1 MPRRPSPPAGS
12 QPDRPQLDGI
22 LVIAKP
28 AGPTSHDVVAL
39 ARRLTGTRRIGH
51 GGTLDPFA
59 SGVLPLFLGFATRL
73 VEYHLGDEKQY
84 RATVCL
90 GASSTTDDLD
100 GELTP
105 VGSAPVSRE
114 QFEAALASFVGPQAQ
129 RPPAYSA
136 IQVGGRRAYDMARAG
151 ESPELALRQV
161 ELRRLDLLD
170 WDEADP
176 ARPIAIVDV
185 TCSAGTYV
193 RALARDLG
201 AAVGSGGYLGALS
214 RTRSGPFGLDDALP
228 LDALR
233 AASAEGPDAV
243 RALLRRADLGLE
255 TIAAVELAD
264 AEVDDAAKGR
274 FVRPAAGL
282 ATVEDGALLRLLRA
296 DGSLVG
302 IGRRAGRHIA
312 PEKMALR

>member
-1 MPRRPSPPAGS
+1 MARRT
-12 QPDRPQLDGI
+12 QPDDVPAMDGV

-84 RATVCL
+84 RATICF

-100 GELTP
+100 GEL
-105 VGSAPVSRE
+105 APVSGAPVTEDTLRATLE
-114 QFEAALASFVGPQAQ
+114 GFLGSRAQ

-136 IQVGGRRAYDMARAG
+136 IQVGGRRAYDLARAG
-151 ESPELALRQV
+151 TPAELVDRQV
-161 ELRRLDLLD
+161 ELRLLDLIE
-170 WDEADP
+170 WDDRDP
-176 ARPIAIVDV
+176 ERPIAIVDV

-193 RALARDLG
+193 RALARDVG
-201 AAVGSGGYLGALS
+201 AAVGSAAYLGALV
-214 RTRSGPFGLDDALP
+214 RTRSGPFELAAATSLDTLRDAG
-228 LDALR
+228 AK
-233 AASAEGPDAV
+233 GPDAV
-243 RALLRRADLGLE
+243 RALLQPPDVGLD
-255 TIAAVELAD
+255 AVPALTLSE
-264 AEVDDAAKGR
+264 AEVSDAAKGR
-274 FVRPAAGL
+274 FVRPAVGL
-282 ATVEDGALLRLLRA
+282 AGTVEGQLVRLVDASGRI
-296 DGSLVG
+296 VG
-302 IGRRAGRHIA
+302 IARRAGRHLA

>member
-1 MPRRPSPPAGS
+1 VPRRQESPDAPHF
-12 QPDRPQLDGI
+12 DGI
-22 LVIAKP
+22 LVLAKP

-90 GASSTTDDLD
+90 GATSTTDDLD

-105 VGSAPVSRE
+105 VDGPRVTRE
-114 QFEAALASFVGPQAQ
+114 RFEAALASFVGPQAQ

-136 IQVGGRRAYDMARAG
+136 IQVGGRRAYDIARAG
-151 ESPELALRQV
+151 ESVELAARQI
-161 ELRRLDLLD
+161 ELKQLALLE
-170 WDEADP
+170 WDDRDP
-176 ARPIAIVDV
+176 DRPTAVIDI

-201 AAVGSGGYLGALS
+201 SNLGAGAYLGSLS
-214 RTRSGPFGLDDALP
+214 RTRSGPFRLDDAVT
-228 LDALR
+228 LDVLR
-233 AASAEGPDAV
+233 GAGAAGSEAIGGLIRP
-243 RALLRRADLGLE
+243 ADLGLE
-255 TIAAVELAD
+255 TIPAVGLTA
-264 AEVDDAAKGR
+264 AEVADAAKGR
-274 FVRPAAGL
+274 FVRPAAGFGP
-282 ATVEDGALLRLLRA
+282 ADDGSLLRLQGP
-296 DGSLVG
+296 DGALVG
-302 IGRRAGRHIA
+302 IGRRDGRHIA
-312 PEKMALR
+312 PEKMSLR